1 MHPKYFQV
9 IELRKEGKSYR
20 ELAKIVGAS
29 KNSVSRW
36 CKNLKLPPSA
46 KRILEEKNKK
56 NKKALEE
63 HNRFKSVHSRQKFY
77 QIKGWIDGLIKQT

>member
-9 IELRKEGKSYR
+9 IELRKEGRSYR
-20 ELAKIVGAS
+20 EIAKIVGVS

-46 KRILEEKNKK
+46 KRIMEEKNKK
-56 NKKALEE
+56 NKKALKE
-63 HNRFKSVHSRQKFY
+63 HNRFKSEKVRKENQK
-77 QIKGWIDGLIKQT
+77 I